1 MGWTERVQE
10 SYKKILTN
18 VVMNAARKIDARIAW
33 KGGKEI
39 PRQEMEALPFH
50 LQNRTDLMPALDD
63 IDKTSKYLVVGLPA
77 AGFTLPLYAEENKE
91 ESFMVTAKSLGLS
104 EEEAREYLEERIVDD
119 LE

>member
-1 MGWTERVQE
+1 MST
-10 SYKKILTN
+10 SYYFPIDFSKKYRTYIKAHGSLGLLW
-18 VVMNAARKIDARIAW
+18 K

-104 EEEAREYLEERIVDD
+104 EEEARCMEQGEPRI
-119 LE
+119 